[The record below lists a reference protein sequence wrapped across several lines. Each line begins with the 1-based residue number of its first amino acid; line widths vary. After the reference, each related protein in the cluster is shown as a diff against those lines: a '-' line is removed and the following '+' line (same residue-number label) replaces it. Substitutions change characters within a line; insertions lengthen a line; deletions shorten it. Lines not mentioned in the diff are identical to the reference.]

1 LLIGVILMS
10 NVPIVRCVVVG
21 SRVIDDEAYEFV
33 RRTMLG
39 FFAVCVEAHGG
50 PDNVRVQ
57 FVLPS
62 EKGRDGVGRTV
73 RGVSRMAGHMLRVAR
88 EQKSNSASA
97 KALMMPLHVEIG
109 WEDNVFTDEKRVVA
123 ANFRWAQG
131 IFDAESEHWG
141 MDSTVPSAVIAVES
155 GVDRWVRY
163 VVSQA
168 EKFGV
173 SESARVIRRFIP
185 RSAPVLF

>member
-1 LLIGVILMS
+1 MS
-10 NVPIVRCVVVG
+10 NVPIVRCVIVG
-21 SRVIDDEAYEFV
+21 SRVIDDDAYEFV

-39 FFAVCVEAHGG
+39 FFSRTVAAHGG

-88 EQKSNSASA
+88 EQKNDSPYA
-97 KALMMPLHVEIG
+97 KALMMPLHVEID
-109 WEDNVFTDEKRVVA
+109 WENNVFTDDKRVIS

-131 IFDAESEHWG
+131 IFDADSEHWG
-141 MDSTVPSAVIAVES
+141 MDSVVPSAVIGVES

-163 VVSQA
+163 VVTQA

-173 SESARVIRRFIP
+173 RESERVISRFIP
-185 RSAPVLF
+185 RSTPVLF

>member
-1 LLIGVILMS
+1 MS

-33 RRTMLG
+33 RKTMLE
-39 FFAVCVEAHGG
+39 FFARTVAAHGG
-50 PDNVRVQ
+50 PENVRVQ

-88 EQKSNSASA
+88 EQKNTSASA

-141 MDSTVPSAVIAVES
+141 MDSVVPSAVIAVES

-163 VVSQA
+163 LVAPA

-173 SESARVIRRFIP
+173 SESVRLVRRFIP
-185 RSAPVLF
+185 RTAPVLF

>member
-1 LLIGVILMS
+1 MS
-10 NVPIVRCVVVG
+10 DVPIVRCVVVG
-21 SRVIDDEAYEFV
+21 SRVIDDDAYEFV

-39 FFAVCVEAHGG
+39 FFARTVAAHGG
-50 PDNVRVQ
+50 PENVRVQ

-88 EQKSNSASA
+88 EQKNDSPSA
-97 KALMMPLHVEIG
+97 KALLMPLHIEID
-109 WEDNVFTDEKRVVA
+109 WENNVFTDEKRVVA
-123 ANFRWAQG
+123 ANFRWAQN
-131 IFDAESEHWG
+131 IFDADSEHWG
-141 MDSTVPSAVIAVES
+141 MDSVVPSAVIGIES

-163 VVSQA
+163 VVAQA

-173 SESARVIRRFIP
+173 RDSERMLSRFIP

>member
-1 LLIGVILMS
+1 MS

-33 RRTMLG
+33 RKTMLG
-39 FFAVCVEAHGG
+39 FFAVCVDEHGG
-50 PDNVRVQ
+50 PENVRVQ

-88 EQKSNSASA
+88 EQKSNSVYA

-123 ANFRWAQG
+123 ANFRWAQN

-155 GVDRWVRY
+155 GLDRWVRY
-163 VVSQA
+163 VVAQA

-173 SESARVIRRFIP
+173 SESRRLVRRFVP
-185 RSAPVLF
+185 RTAPVLF